1 MANKRPSFLKR
12 QKEQARLTRASEKRA
27 TRAARRQAKSAR
39 NGEPEP
45 ADVEADLQ
53 AGIPPGF
60 QADVAAEAHAPQPGE
75 EKGI

>member
-39 NGEPEP
+39 TGEPESSED
-45 ADVEADLQ
+45 A
-53 AGIPPGF
+53 AGAP
-60 QADVAAEAHAPQPGE
+60 APQDE
-75 EKGI
+75 EVRV

>member
-39 NGEPEP
+39 TGEPESS
-45 ADVEADLQ
+45 E
-53 AGIPPGF
+53 
-60 QADVAAEAHAPQPGE
+60 AEAEVPALQE
-75 EKGI
+75 EETRV